1 MSTLGIKRVAVLGAG
16 TMGHGIAEVFA
27 MAGFE
32 VRLMD
37 VSDEILKNAL
47 NRIRD
52 SLERLG
58 RRGELRES
66 VDSIMARISTTTD
79 IAVTVKDVD
88 FLVEAVPENA
98 ELK

>member
-1 MSTLGIKRVAVLGAG
+1 MSVSIRRVAVLGAG

-37 VSDEILKNAL
+37 ISDEILKNAL
-47 NRIRD
+47 SRIRD

-58 RRGELRES
+58 KRGELREG
-66 VDSIMARISTTTD
+66 
-79 IAVTVKDVD
+79 VT
-88 FLVEAVPENA
+88 P
-98 ELK
+98 